1 MKDLKIGHKIL
12 TFMVIMTVIS
22 GGLALKLVSSMASVN
37 DQSTIIT
44 QNWLPSIVAISG
56 INTATSDFRIAE
68 AKHVGTI
75 DEVIMKEAEKDLV
88 SVTQVIASFRDTYEP
103 LISSPEEKELYKR
116 FSDEWNSYMKNHEE
130 FLALSRQNQNAEASK
145 IFYGENLKLF
155 NDASATLLELV
166 EMNDK
171 GAKDASKEGDAI
183 YTQEKRTAIIA
194 IIVFIF
200 LAGGCTFMLSRAVAA
215 PIAGITKYMGI
226 LSGGDLGQDVP
237 FKDRKD
243 EIGDMAE
250 SIQIFKDGLV
260 EAGRLRF
267 KAEEERREKEKR
279 QERMNEAT
287 ARFEKSMASI
297 VSIVSSASTE
307 LQASAQTLAAAADET
322 SVQSNAVSA
331 ASTETSSNIQTVAS
345 STEELSASIGEIT
358 QQVSKSTVIVNDAV
372 TKSQAA
378 LQSINKLLESAQRI
392 SEVTAVITGISS
404 QTNLLALN
412 ATIEAARA
420 GEAGKGFAVVAN
432 EVKALA
438 VDSTQSAG
446 QISEQ
451 IAQIQQDTN
460 VAAKAVEDIS
470 SIIEQVSQI
479 SDNIALSIEQQATAT
494 AEITRNVN
502 EASTA
507 SIEVD
512 QNIAGVSQ
520 ATSSTGAAAA
530 QLSSAAAE
538 LSKQSVLLKTE
549 FDTYID
555 AINAA

>member
-68 AKHVGTI
+68 AKHVGTS

-88 SVTQVIASFRDTYEP
+88 SVTQVIARFRATYEP

-145 IFYGENLKLF
+145 IFYGENLNLF

-183 YTQEKRTAIIA
+183 YAQEKRTAMIA

-200 LAGGCTFMLSRAVAA
+200 LAGGCSFMLSRAVAA

>member
-68 AKHVGTI
+68 AKHVGTS
-75 DEVIMKEAEKDLV
+75 DEAIMKEAEKDLV
-88 SVTQVIASFRDTYEP
+88 SVTQMIASFRATYEP

-145 IFYGENLKLF
+145 IFYGENLNLF

-183 YTQEKRTAIIA
+183 YAQEKRTAIIA

-200 LAGGCTFMLSRAVAA
+200 LAGGCSFMLSRAVAA
-215 PIAGITKYMGI
+215 PIAGVTKYMGI

>member
-1 MKDLKIGHKIL
+1 
-12 TFMVIMTVIS
+12 
-22 GGLALKLVSSMASVN
+22 
-37 DQSTIIT
+37 
-44 QNWLPSIVAISG
+44 
-56 INTATSDFRIAE
+56 
-68 AKHVGTI
+68 
-75 DEVIMKEAEKDLV
+75 
-88 SVTQVIASFRDTYEP
+88 
-103 LISSPEEKELYKR
+103 
-116 FSDEWNSYMKNHEE
+116 MKNHEE

-183 YTQEKRTAIIA
+183 YAQEKRTAIIA

-243 EIGDMAE
+243 EIGDMAG
-250 SIQIFKDGLV
+250 SIQIFKNGLV

>member
-68 AKHVGTI
+68 AKHVGTS
-75 DEVIMKEAEKDLV
+75 DEAIMKEAEKDLV
-88 SVTQVIASFRDTYEP
+88 SVTQVIASFRATYEP
-103 LISSPEEKELYKR
+103 LISSAEEKELYKR

-183 YTQEKRTAIIA
+183 YTQEKRTATIA

-200 LAGGCTFMLSRAVAA
+200 LAGGFTFMLSRAVAA

-243 EIGDMAE
+243 EIGDMAG